1 MILIGLTGGIGSGK
15 SEVARLLT
23 ERGAE
28 IIDADLIVRELQQP
42 GAEVYEKMIELFGS
56 EVVAADK
63 SLDRTAIAK
72 KVFTDESL
80 LKTLNQLVHP
90 IVRRVMNERVESFRD
105 TDKVVV
111 LDIPL
116 LVENPREGMSGL
128 VVVDVDPEV
137 AISRLVQ
144 FRHMNEDDARRR
156 MASQA
161 SREDRLKVADRVID
175 NSGSPDE
182 LDAQVDE
189 VWDWFA
195 TLPNA
200 QPGAG
205 SLAQKSK

>member
-56 EVVAADK
+56 EVVATDK

-116 LVENPREGMSGL
+116 LVENPREGLDGVL
-128 VVVDVDPEV
+128 VVDLDAEIAVK
-137 AISRLVQ
+137 RLLEQ
-144 FRHMNEDDARRR
+144 RNMSADDARARI
-156 MASQA
+156 AKQA
-161 SREDRLKVADRVID
+161 TREQRLAIADHVID
-175 NSGSPDE
+175 NSGDR
-182 LDAQVDE
+182 
-189 VWDWFA
+189 
-195 TLPNA
+195 NA
-200 QPGAG
+200 LTQKIEIAWSWIK
-205 SLAQKSK
+205 SLK

>member
-116 LVENPREGMSGL
+116 LVENPREGLDGVL
-128 VVVDVDPEV
+128 VVDLDEEIAVK
-137 AISRLVQ
+137 RLVEQ
-144 FRHMNEDDARRR
+144 RNMSADDARARI
-156 MASQA
+156 AKQA
-161 SREDRLKVADRVID
+161 TREQRLAIADHVID
-175 NSGSPDE
+175 NSGDR
-182 LDAQVDE
+182 
-189 VWDWFA
+189 
-195 TLPNA
+195 NA
-200 QPGAG
+200 LTQKIETAWSWIK
-205 SLAQKSK
+205 SLK